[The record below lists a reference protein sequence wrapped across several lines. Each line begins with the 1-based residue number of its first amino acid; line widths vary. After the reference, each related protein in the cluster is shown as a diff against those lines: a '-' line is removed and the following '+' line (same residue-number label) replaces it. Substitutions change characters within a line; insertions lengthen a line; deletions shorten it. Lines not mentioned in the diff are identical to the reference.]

1 MRHEVQYKAGD
12 RSHQKQ
18 QAKASVTK
26 SKKRKSQT
34 QLMLE
39 AAERNKAER
48 KAGKPPTIEI
58 FC

>member
-1 MRHEVQYKAGD
+1 VQYKAGD

>member
-1 MRHEVQYKAGD
+1 MRHDIDYKATD
-12 RSHQKQ
+12 RSQQKQ
-18 QAKASVTK
+18 QAKANTTK
-26 SKKRKSQT
+26 AKKRKSQT

-48 KAGKPPTIEI
+48 KEGKSPTIDI